1 MSGGPLPMRDRCAA
15 DWTWSLGS
23 SKIELRRLG
32 HQQSK
37 SREVGPSA
45 AVVLTRKRRSDA
57 KAELDAWTRGTRNA
71 GFRRTRSR
79 EQMVKA
85 VQYRYSTVQYRYMYR
100 FGRLMNSR
108 RMLKGFRN
116 QRGSVPWDV

>member
-45 AVVLTRKRRSDA
+45 AGVLPVVLMTNLRKNGAAR
-57 KAELDAWTRGTRNA
+57 ETERG
-71 GFRRTRSR
+71 
-79 EQMVKA
+79 
-85 VQYRYSTVQYRYMYR
+85 
-100 FGRLMNSR
+100 
-108 RMLKGFRN
+108 
-116 QRGSVPWDV
+116 PI

>member
-1 MSGGPLPMRDRCAA
+1 MSGGPPPMRDRCAA

-45 AVVLTRKRRSDA
+45 AGVLPVVLMTNLRKYGAAR
-57 KAELDAWTRGTRNA
+57 ETERG
-71 GFRRTRSR
+71 
-79 EQMVKA
+79 
-85 VQYRYSTVQYRYMYR
+85 
-100 FGRLMNSR
+100 
-108 RMLKGFRN
+108 
-116 QRGSVPWDV
+116 PI